1 VVGDLIT
8 KVAQGSADPVDIVG
22 YDVADAVKLIRGNKG
37 TEVRLTLRK
46 QDGSSKTVSL
56 IREKIEQ
63 DEGRVRSAIIGEGDH
78 KTG

>member
-1 VVGDLIT
+1 LQQDDNGVKIASIVSGYPAWKSGEIVVGDLIT

-46 QDGSSKTVSL
+46 QDGSSKTV
-56 IREKIEQ
+56 
-63 DEGRVRSAIIGEGDH
+63 
-78 KTG
+78 